1 MQIIYF
7 DLTFE
12 RYRSNQEWQKSFLSK
27 ETIKKCNTEYRY
39 NCSNI
44 SSEVP
49 IAFFLNAV
57 TFNIDFWS
65 LNFHTGLQ
73 RTITVPGRS
82 VKSSWWKSQTSL

>member
-1 MQIIYF
+1 MQIVYF

-12 RYRSNQEWQKSFLSK
+12 RYRSNQECQKSFLSK

-39 NCSNI
+39 DCSNI

-65 LNFHTGLQ
+65 LTLRTGLV
-73 RTITVPGRS
+73 RTVTVQGRPI
-82 VKSSWWKSQTSL
+82 